1 MNTLNVF
8 LFHSINNMAGQYLW
22 LDRGIIFLTTYLA
35 YSVSIAVGIY
45 VCVWVP
51 LRKDISVARLFS
63 VLHGIE
69 LFFSVGLTAL
79 SMKLIKVLVAE
90 PRPFDTLSNVHQLV
104 LETGYAFPS
113 GHASITFA
121 VAAVVYFYHK
131 RLGMFLY
138 LFAVL
143 VALSRVYVGVHYPFD
158 IVAGAILGITIPHV
172 VHWAFSQIAK
182 NKVQ

>member
-8 LFHSINNMAGQYLW
+8 LFHSINNMAGQRHI
-22 LDRGIIFLTTYLA
+22 LDVVMIFITTYVVYVALILAMGIFFFTSLRSKAVWSKVFFVGREIELGLSVFIGWFIAKILKIIFL
-35 YSVSIAVGIY
+35 I
-45 VCVWVP
+45 
-51 LRKDISVARLFS
+51 
-63 VLHGIE
+63 
-69 LFFSVGLTAL
+69 
-79 SMKLIKVLVAE
+79 
-90 PRPFDTLSNVHQLV
+90 PRPFLVISDMQQLV
-104 LETGYAFPS
+104 TESDYSFPS
-113 GHASITFA
+113 NHAVVSFTIAT
-121 VAAVVYFYHK
+121 VVYFYHK

-158 IVAGAILGITIPHV
+158 IVAGAMLGVAIPHV